1 MRLYLSSSF
10 IFPRSLQLRIF
21 AVCFVATHL
30 PLATFIVQTVAM
42 RHFVL
47 ADAMI
52 MTLATLIGMIVAVA
66 GIYALLAP
74 INLAAN
80 ALADAGEGRISP
92 LPRVAGNDLAARLL
106 NGLNQAADATA
117 DRMHALS
124 REANVD
130 LLTGVYNRRGLR
142 IHLERLEARGSTTGT
157 LALLDLDH
165 FKRVNDVLGHAMG
178 DKVLRDFAR
187 RIDGTIRGTDL
198 VARWGGEEFLIFFPD
213 ATEADAMAI
222 LARLAEQL
230 RATPLAVL
238 DGAPITFS
246 AGTTIAD
253 VGSLEK
259 AIRRADTALYT
270 AKDAGR
276 ARVVSAGL
284 QG

>member
-21 AVCFVATHL
+21 AVCFIATHL
-30 PLATFIVQTVAM
+30 PLTTFIVQNVAM
-42 RHFVL
+42 RRFIL

-52 MTLATLIGMIVAVA
+52 MTLATLVGMIIAVA

-106 NGLNQAADATA
+106 NGLNEAAEVTA
-117 DRMHALS
+117 QRMHTLS
-124 REANVD
+124 KEANVD

-142 IHLERLEARGSTTGT
+142 IHLERLEARGTTTGT

-165 FKRVNDVLGHAMG
+165 FKRVNDVLGHATG

-198 VARWGGEEFLIFFPD
+198 VARWGGEEFLVFFPD

-222 LARLAEQL
+222 LTRLAEQL
-230 RATPLAVL
+230 RTTPLAAL

-253 VGSLEK
+253 VGSLEE

-270 AKDAGR
+270 AKDEGR

-284 QG
+284 HG